1 MIQYS
6 ILSYRM
12 NTYPEECIAV
22 GLIFIDTETG
32 ECKTRISDVKMKIA
46 RKILPNKA
54 VFKMFE
60 YYVKDFIKAEWT
72 VAVLDH
78 SARHQN
84 GLVKLSRPAPIACNM
99 DYFDV
104 MFSKQLE
111 ENFIKST

>member
-6 ILSYRM
+6 VLSYRM
-12 NTYPEECIAV
+12 NTHPEECIAV

-32 ECKTRISDVKMKIA
+32 EFKIRISDVKMKIA
-46 RKILPNKA
+46 RKILPDKS
-54 VFKMFE
+54 VFKLFE
-60 YYVKDFIKAEWT
+60 YYVKQFVKAEWT
-72 VAVLDH
+72 ADVLDH

-111 ENFIKST
+111 ENFINKP